1 MGATYTKGPWTTD
14 LSNSVH
20 EENKYQGIVAGEP
33 YSFGQDGFNVTGF
46 ISDADANLIKA
57 APEMLELL
65 IAFTKAVPNDGSYNY
80 QACMSK
86 ANDLITKATGG
97 TES

>member
-1 MGATYTKGPWTTD
+1 MATRYTKGPWVTD
-14 LSNSVH
+14 KTLSTHV
-20 EENKYQGIVAGEP
+20 ENEYQGILAGQP
-33 YSFGQDGFNVTGF
+33 YSFGKEGFNLSGF

-57 APEMLELL
+57 APEMFELL

-86 ANDLITKATGG
+86 ATDLITKALGG